1 MQPHQPNERYIRMHT
16 FRVPCPVH
24 TSHRYVL
31 AGLDHGV
38 DDAAFYLLRTL
49 RRNRHEVDYDHFE
62 MPLSAA
68 QEAFSNDDF
77 DIDDLPF

>member
-1 MQPHQPNERYIRMHT
+1 MPHQPNERYIRMHS
-16 FRVPCPVH
+16 FVVPCAVH

-38 DDAAFYLLRTL
+38 DDAAFYLLSSL

-62 MPLSAA
+62 IPLSDAK
-68 QEAFSNDDF
+68 EAMRDDGF